1 MLVRTLIIGIP
12 RDSLYIGQKRY
23 SEVMKRMSIVGL
35 IVTSLIF
42 TGTSAS
48 AATKPDLVL
57 KGFQSYVAN
66 AKSTLSN
73 NKIKYDTNV
82 TAINAAYSNSLASAK
97 LNYDKEILEAKNLY
111 EPQIESSKRTIK
123 EAQAKLLTVNQVR
136 VLKLGTNRN
145 YWGNLDCPTNRPQ
158 CVSLDDKGNLFQV
171 GEITKLKS
179 IMGERADY
187 LYEIQLMIDLGLIE
201 MLNSVEYQRAALVIR
216 FEPDKI
222 KTLTTQWDSAI
233 AAATVKQTA
242 AIEVARVSASGP
254 LMSLMESYESNK
266 ESLENQIAAGNLAIR
281 AAKRASKNPSIYDKA
296 FVAAYRFDYNA
307 KGLDDLAN
315 LSFSSLDS
323 LRSFLSQFAIIELA
337 DKAAGV
343 KATYSY
349 LAAEKINKKVGN
361 VFTIDEEFQNPA
373 KLVATQYRKLTKVS
387 LRF

>member
-1 MLVRTLIIGIP
+1 
-12 RDSLYIGQKRY
+12 
-23 SEVMKRMSIVGL
+23 MKRMSIVGL

-66 AKSTLSN
+66 AKSTLAS

-82 TAINAAYSNSLASAK
+82 SAINSAYSNSVTSAK

-123 EAQAKLLTVNQVR
+123 DAQEKLLNVNQVR

-145 YWGNLDCPTNRPQ
+145 YWGNLDCPTIRPQ

-171 GEITKLKS
+171 GEVTKLKS

-201 MLNSVEYQRAALVIR
+201 MLNSAEYQKAAVLIR

-222 KTLTTQWDSAI
+222 KTLTSQWDTAN
-233 AAATVKQTA
+233 AAASIKQTA
-242 AIEVARVSASGP
+242 ALDLARVTASGP
-254 LMSLMESYESNK
+254 LMSLMEIYESNK
-266 ESLENQIAAGNLAIR
+266 EFLENQIAAGNLAIR
-281 AAKRASKNPSIYDKA
+281 AAKRASKNPSIFDKA

-307 KGLDDLAN
+307 KGLDDVAN
-315 LSFSSLDS
+315 LSFSSLTS

-343 KATYSY
+343 EASYSY
-349 LAAEKINKKVGN
+349 LAAEKINKTVGN
-361 VFTIDEEFQNPA
+361 VFTSDEEYQIPA
-373 KLVATQYRKLTKVS
+373 KLVAAQYRKLTKVS
-387 LRF
+387 LKL

>member
-1 MLVRTLIIGIP
+1 
-12 RDSLYIGQKRY
+12 
-23 SEVMKRMSIVGL
+23 MSIVGL

>member
-1 MLVRTLIIGIP
+1 
-12 RDSLYIGQKRY
+12 
-23 SEVMKRMSIVGL
+23 MKRISLVGL

-42 TGTSAS
+42 TGTSAN
-48 AATKPDLVL
+48 AASKPELVL

-66 AKSTLSN
+66 AKSTLSS
-73 NKIKYDTNV
+73 NKIKYDTKV
-82 TAINAAYSNSLASAK
+82 TAINTAYSNSVASAK
-97 LNYDKEILEAKNLY
+97 LNYDKEIAESKNLY

-123 EAQAKLLTVNQVR
+123 DAQAKLLTVNQVR

-145 YWGNLDCPTNRPQ
+145 YWGNLDCPTIRPQ

-171 GEITKLKS
+171 GEVTKLKS

-201 MLNSVEYQRAALVIR
+201 MLNSVEYQKAALLIR

-222 KTLTTQWDSAI
+222 KTLTSQWDAANVVASTKQ
-233 AAATVKQTA
+233 AAALEA
-242 AIEVARVSASGP
+242 ARLSASGP
-254 LMSLMESYESNK
+254 LMSLIESYESNK

-281 AAKRASKNPSIYDKA
+281 AAKRASKNPSIFDKA

-307 KGLDDLAN
+307 KGLDDVAK
-315 LSFSSLDS
+315 LSFSSLTS

-343 KATYSY
+343 EASYSY
-349 LAAEKINKKVGN
+349 LAAEKINKTVGN
-361 VFTIDEEFQNPA
+361 VFTCDEEFQIPA
-373 KLVATQYRKLTKVS
+373 KLVAAQYRKLTKVS
-387 LRF
+387 LKF